1 MNLVTQYTFAV
12 SDDMLLQEDLL
23 QMVPMISETNAMAE
37 ELGKKVTSNHSQGTC
52 PILNVFK
59 PLIFIT
65 CFLFYLN

>member
-37 ELGKKVTSNHSQGTC
+37 ELGKKVT
-52 PILNVFK
+52 
-59 PLIFIT
+59 
-65 CFLFYLN
+65 